1 VRPILLTSLVLFSVS
16 APAALP
22 AQDLDAILA
31 RFNAARKTATPEI
44 AAYMDRAEGCWHF
57 AGEEPY
63 SAARRAEINRA
74 LSELK
79 CTTLKADGQ
88 ALRRK
93 YARSAPAIEALD
105 AAAALE

>member
-1 VRPILLTSLVLFSVS
+1 MRPILLAASVLLSIA

-31 RFNAARKTATPEI
+31 RFNAARKTAPEEI

-63 SAARRAEINRA
+63 DDARREEINRA
-74 LSELK
+74 LIELD
-79 CTTLKADGQ
+79 CTTLKADAQ

-93 YARSAPAIEALD
+93 YARSTPALSALD

>member
-1 VRPILLTSLVLFSVS
+1 MA

-31 RFNAARKTATPEI
+31 RFNAARKTAPEEI

-63 SAARRAEINRA
+63 NAARRAEINRA
-74 LSELK
+74 LTSLK

-88 ALRRK
+88 VLRRK
-93 YARSAPAIEALD
+93 YARSAPALAALD

>member
-1 VRPILLTSLVLFSVS
+1 MA

-22 AQDLDAILA
+22 AQDLDAILE
-31 RFNAARKTATPEI
+31 RFNAARKTAPAEI
-44 AAYMDRAEGCWHF
+44 AAYMDRTEGCWHF

-63 SAARRAEINRA
+63 DDARRAEINRA
-74 LSELK
+74 LIELK

-93 YARSAPAIEALD
+93 YARSAPALAALD

>member
-1 VRPILLTSLVLFSVS
+1 MRPILLAGLVLLSMA

-31 RFNAARKTATPEI
+31 RFNAARKTASPEI
-44 AAYMDRAEGCWHF
+44 ATYMDRAEGCWHF

>member
-1 VRPILLTSLVLFSVS
+1 MRPILLAASVLLAMA

-22 AQDLDAILA
+22 AQDLDAILE
-31 RFNAARKTATPEI
+31 RFNAARKTAPTEI

-63 SAARRAEINRA
+63 DDARRAEINRA
-74 LSELK
+74 LIELE

-93 YARSAPAIEALD
+93 YARSAPALAALD

>member
-1 VRPILLTSLVLFSVS
+1 MS

-31 RFNAARKTATPEI
+31 RFNAARKTASPEI

-88 ALRRK
+88 ALRQK
-93 YARSAPAIEALD
+93 YARSAPSIEALD